1 MNNLAK
7 KRIGFITSGVGVGG
21 AEKQLAILAQSL
33 KSCGYEVILISLT
46 RPPQANHQTDFDGLD
61 VIFVEMNTFF
71 RVVIGVFRIRKAFAK
86 LNPDYIHG
94 WMFAGNII
102 ASLVGLMFGYKFFH
116 SIRASNMDQKR
127 YRFQIFFNR
136 LFSYFALA
144 VISNSYRGADY
155 CVSVG
160 FSKKNM
166 LVIPNGIN
174 TEEFYKCE
182 AERFE
187 IRKSLGIDQNARVLL
202 YAARVD
208 PMKGHDLILSLAET
222 FPQTIFMI
230 VGQGTE
236 YLNVST
242 NVIALGLRRDMRKIY
257 NAADWLISLSN
268 YGEGFP
274 NVIGEAMAC
283 GLPVFANEI
292 GDSWRI
298 IGSLGVKSV
307 GVNAQ
312 EISVEVKK
320 VLETKPTVFSADEC
334 SSRISS
340 NFSVNHMVAAYVELY
355 ERPNWP
361 KAIELK

>member
-1 MNNLAK
+1 MEK
-7 KRIGFITSGVGVGG
+7 KRIAFITSGLSVGG
-21 AEKQLAILAQSL
+21 AEKQLAMLARGL
-33 KSCGYEVILISLT
+33 KSQGYETLLISLT
-46 RPPQANHQTDFDGLD
+46 KPPQGKYVAELAGLN
-61 VIFVEMNTFF
+61 VIFVEMSTFF
-71 RVVIGVFRIRKAFAK
+71 SLVKGVFRIRKIFAELK
-86 LNPDYIHG
+86 PDYVHG

-116 SIRASNMDQKR
+116 SIRASNMDRKR

-144 VISNSYRGADY
+144 VISNSYRGAEY
-155 CVSVG
+155 CVSAG

-182 AERFE
+182 AEGLE
-187 IRKSLGIDQNARVLL
+187 IRKSLGIDQNACVLL

-222 FPQTIFMI
+222 FPQTIFII

-236 YLNVST
+236 YLNVPT
-242 NVIALGLRRDMRKIY
+242 NVIALGLRRDMREIY

-298 IGSLGVKSV
+298 IGSSGFKSV
-307 GVNAQ
+307 GVDAK
-312 EISVEVKK
+312 EISIEIKK
-320 VLETKPTVFSADEC
+320 VLETKPTMFSANEC
-334 SSRISS
+334 SSLISS
-340 NFSVNHMVAAYVELY
+340 NFSVNCMVARYVGLY
-355 ERPNWP
+355 ERPN
-361 KAIELK
+361 